1 MLRSSTTLQT
11 DTVNRFFLRVSSS
24 NSSSGSVRMV
34 WVHLA
39 SPATFSAAATA
50 ASTSHLLFAR
60 DAYLVVAAASNATSL
75 RHPMKRPRDDCA
87 GLGAD
92 QPLLG
97 GRESPL
103 MRGGVMRGGME
114 RGGMERGG
122 MERGGMERGGMERG
136 GMERGGM
143 ACRGVVCSTQSRR
156 QSVAEQFQQ
165 QGESSR
171 AHAAD
176 EALLEALLQEGLRQQ
191 QQQGGARSRVQW
203 VLWPRVG
210 SESALPDDVLLGF
223 SSEDAALTKRAALS
237 APPPI
242 HPRAVLPAPMP
253 SELAAPPSSALCF
266 QNPIACCGDFAPCFG
281 DFLLQLVDWPRVGS
295 ESALPDDVLLGLCC
309 EGPAFSQCS
318 APSAPPPTP
327 LPAPV
332 PSVLA
337 APRGCALGSD
347 CATRELECLDAC
359 IDMLANGNNTNG
371 NSNDNDNG
379 NDSNG
384 NSDVALFLDTP
395 VAHMLLGGSTLTIHC
410 GSGPQQQALAASG
423 VAGADLPEWTLEQG
437 GD

>member
-1 MLRSSTTLQT
+1 
-11 DTVNRFFLRVSSS
+11 
-24 NSSSGSVRMV
+24 
-34 WVHLA
+34 
-39 SPATFSAAATA
+39 
-50 ASTSHLLFAR
+50 
-60 DAYLVVAAASNATSL
+60 
-75 RHPMKRPRDDCA
+75 
-87 GLGAD
+87 
-92 QPLLG
+92 
-97 GRESPL
+97 
-103 MRGGVMRGGME
+103 MRGGVMRGEMERGGMDRGGME
-114 RGGMERGG
+114 RGGMERG
-122 MERGGMERGGMERG
+122 E
-136 GMERGGM
+136 MERGGM
-143 ACRGVVCSTQSRR
+143 ACTGVVCSTHSRR

-165 QGESSR
+165 QGESSH

-176 EALLEALLQEGLRQQ
+176 EARLEALLQEGLPHQQ
-191 QQQGGARSRVQW
+191 QQQGGARSKVQR

-253 SELAAPPSSALCF
+253 SKLAAPPSSALCF

-281 DFLLQLVDWPRVGS
+281 DFSLQPVDWPRIGS

-318 APSAPPPTP
+318 APSTPPPTP

-337 APRGCALGSD
+337 ALRGCALGSN

-359 IDMLANGNNTNG
+359 IYMLANGNNSNG

-379 NDSNG
+379 NGNDSN
-384 NSDVALFLDTP
+384 SDEALFLDTP
-395 VAHMLLGGSTLTIHC
+395 VAHMLLGGSTLTVHC
-410 GSGPQQQALAASG
+410 GSGPQQQALAAPS
-423 VAGADLPEWTLEQG
+423 VAEADLPEWAMEQG
-437 GD
+437 GDWEGGDQRHQHRQLKG